1 MSNSMS
7 PGAVGGGKLPT
18 AWIAGGVLAVVSLA
32 TAAAIAL
39 RPGAAPAQES
49 AAHVSQ
55 SAAAKPGQSE
65 SVAAAATATAAAAA
79 TATATATATPTA
91 KPAATPATRPA
102 LRPAKAPAGDT
113 VAKASSVCAH
123 CGVVESVVAVKRKGE
138 ATGLGVVAGGVLGAV
153 VGHQM
158 GNGNGKKAMTVIG
171 GVAGGVAGNEV
182 EKRAR
187 GDTVYQVRVRMDDN
201 TERTIEQAEPPHVG
215 ARVEVQGNTLKA
227 LRAAG

>member
-1 MSNSMS
+1 MSNQQTS
-7 PGAVGGGKLPT
+7 PGAVGAGKLPT
-18 AWIAGGVLAVVSLA
+18 AWIAGGTLAVVS
-32 TAAAIAL
+32 I
-39 RPGAAPAQES
+39 
-49 AAHVSQ
+49 
-55 SAAAKPGQSE
+55 
-65 SVAAAATATAAAAA
+65 AAAAA
-79 TATATATATPTA
+79 TALRHGAALAPEVAALAAQVAVKPVQTAAVVAPVA
-91 KPAATPATRPA
+91 PAAPAVPKAAVTPQAARPVV
-102 LRPAKAPAGDT
+102 RQ
-113 VAKASSVCAH
+113 AKASVVCAH

-171 GVAGGVAGNEV
+171 AVGGGVAGNEV
-182 EKRAR
+182 EKHAR

-201 TERTIEQAEPPHVG
+201 TERTLEQANAPHVG

>member
-39 RPGAAPAQES
+39 RPGAAPAQDA

-55 SAAAKPGQSE
+55 SAAAKPGQAE
-65 SVAAAATATAAAAA
+65 PATATVSS
-79 TATATATATPTA
+79 TATATA

-102 LRPAKAPAGDT
+102 PRAAKAPAGDS
-113 VAKASSVCAH
+113 VAKASLVCAH

-227 LRAAG
+227 LRTAG

>member
-1 MSNSMS
+1 M
-7 PGAVGGGKLPT
+7 
-18 AWIAGGVLAVVSLA
+18 
-32 TAAAIAL
+32 
-39 RPGAAPAQES
+39 
-49 AAHVSQ
+49 SQ
-55 SAAAKPGQSE
+55 SAAAKPVQAE
-65 SVAAAATATAAAAA
+65 PATATVSS
-79 TATATATATPTA
+79 TATATA

-102 LRPAKAPAGDT
+102 PRAAKAPAGDT

-123 CGVVESVVAVKRKGE
+123 CGVVESVLAVKRKGE